1 MKIKYV
7 LKKLKTVRYK
17 ELFNKA
23 EEIGEKINKNKYSV
37 LFDMTKCALKYGS
50 GYMDYF
56 EFEFYLLNDE
66 ERSTYLT
73 GRINN
78 EIIKKYNNKEYFNKF
93 SNKVEFNKIFNKYL
107 GRSYIDLSTCSFK
120 EFKEFI
126 LDKDKIIV
134 KPINEC
140 GGKGI
145 EVIEIDKNKLKNEY
159 NVLKIYNK
167 IVKNNQILV
176 EEYINQNSKLS
187 NIYSKSV
194 NSLRI
199 LTFIDDTGTVRIMNS
214 ILKIGNNGN
223 VDNFSSGGMYTFVN
237 NEGIVY
243 VPAIDEKGNIYSK
256 HPVTKENILGFH
268 IPNYELVLPF
278 VTELALVV
286 PEVRYVGWDIV
297 ITEDGILV
305 IEGNEYPGIFQVK
318 PSISGIKKGD
328 LPKYK
333 QYMNIR

>member
-7 LKKLKTVRYK
+7 LKKLKNMRYK

-23 EEIGEKINKNKYSV
+23 EEIGKKVNKSKYSI
-37 LFDMTKCALKYGS
+37 LFDMAKCALKYGS

-78 EIIKKYNNKEYFNKF
+78 EIIKKYNNKEYWHLF
-93 SNKVEFNKIFNKYL
+93 SDKTEFNKLFKEYL
-107 GRSYIDLSTCSFK
+107 GREYLDLRTSTFK

-126 LDKDKIIV
+126 SNKDKIIA
-134 KPINEC
+134 KPIDAC

-145 EVIEIDKNKLKNEY
+145 DVIEIDKTKLKNEY

-167 IVKNNQILV
+167 IMKNEQFLV
-176 EEYINQNSKLS
+176 EEYIIQNSKL
-187 NIYSKSV
+187 NELYNGSV

-199 LTFIDDTGTVRIMNS
+199 LTFLDDNGEVHIMNS
-214 ILKIGNNGN
+214 ILKIGNSGN

-237 NEGIVY
+237 DEGVVY

-256 HPVTKENILGFH
+256 HPVSKENILGFH
-268 IPNYELVLPF
+268 IPNYKYVLPF
-278 VTELALVV
+278 VTHLAKIV
-286 PEVRYVGWDIV
+286 PEVRYIGWDIV
-297 ITEDGILV
+297 ITEKSILV

-318 PSISGIKKGD
+318 PSISGIKRGD

-333 QYMNIR
+333 KYMKL

>member
-23 EEIGEKINKNKYSV
+23 EEIGKKINKNKYSV
-37 LFDMTKCALKYGS
+37 LLDMTKCALKYGS

-134 KPINEC
+134 KPISEC

-167 IVKNNQILV
+167 IVKNNQMLV
-176 EEYINQNSKLS
+176 EEYINQNSRLA

-199 LTFIDDTGTVRIMNS
+199 LTFIDDTGNVRIMNS

-256 HPVTKENILGFH
+256 HPITKENILGFH